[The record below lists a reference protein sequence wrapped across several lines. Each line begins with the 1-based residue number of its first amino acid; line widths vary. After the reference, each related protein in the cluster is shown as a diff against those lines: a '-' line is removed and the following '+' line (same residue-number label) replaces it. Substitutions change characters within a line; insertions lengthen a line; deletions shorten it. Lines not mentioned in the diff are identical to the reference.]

1 MEITYLLNSGFMIKD
16 KDTLM
21 LFDDFDDPSLT
32 VDKVIG
38 EENFKYLYIFVS
50 HAHFDHFGTHIRAY
64 APQTTKYIFSYDLK
78 RTRRVKLFPAEKIA
92 FMRKYSNFES
102 EGIKVT
108 TFDST
113 DVGVSFL
120 VELKG
125 GKKIFHAGDFN
136 WWHWDEDSPENRQ
149 LAERVFVKQMK
160 RLEGLQADIAFFPV
174 DGRLGGSQEKGVTEF
189 IKQTE
194 VKTLVAMHRVGFPAW
209 IPSRNFLKEAGK
221 IPYWSPTYSGEF
233 RKFEKNKFIE
243 V

>member
-16 KDTLM
+16 KDILM

-32 VDKVIG
+32 VDKVVG
-38 EENFKYLYIFVS
+38 EGDFKYLYIFVS

-64 APQTTKYIFSYDLK
+64 AEQTTRYIFSNDLK
-78 RTRRVKLFPAEKIA
+78 RTRRVKLFPSTDIT
-92 FMRKYSNFES
+92 FMRKYSEW
-102 EGIKVT
+102 EGKGIKVWT
-108 TFDST
+108 YDST

-120 VELKG
+120 VELKS
-125 GKKIFHAGDFN
+125 GKRIFHAGDFN

-149 LAERVFVKQMK
+149 IAKRIFFKQMK
-160 RLEGLQADIAFFPV
+160 RLKGLEADVAFFPV

-194 VKTLVAMHRVGFPAW
+194 VKALVAMHRPGFPAW
-209 IPSRNFLKEAGK
+209 IPSRNFLIEAGK

-233 RKFEKNKFIE
+233 RKLEKNKFSE
-243 V
+243 